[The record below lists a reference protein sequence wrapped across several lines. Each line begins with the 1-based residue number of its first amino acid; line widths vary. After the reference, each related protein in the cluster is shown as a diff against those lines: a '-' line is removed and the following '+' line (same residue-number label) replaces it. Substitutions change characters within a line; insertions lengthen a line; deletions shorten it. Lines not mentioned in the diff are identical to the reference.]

1 MVASCS
7 GDFGTGRALE
17 ETAAL
22 DGHLAGTPLYL
33 APEVLEGRP
42 ATPHSD
48 QYSLGVLLYHLVT
61 GSYPVRGRTV
71 AEIRLAHAHGDR
83 TAIAERLPDAPRR
96 FTDIVDRVIDPDPT
110 RRYEGI
116 EELGG
121 ALTAFVGVESTSLL
135 APDVDTPMRKTSRR
149 WWLAGSLAAG
159 LIVTAGVLLQ
169 LRTNATGDP
178 PGSVP
183 APTSLTVRRITAGAV
198 PMRPTHDFRHFGCTD
213 RETQDL
219 ALCELFDDDFRQI
232 RRITNRGAS
241 RDDARYFWGAFSPN
255 GLEVAYT
262 AEGPDGVQEA
272 RIIGIDGAG
281 HRLLR
286 RGFEGVAF
294 VSLLSW
300 TDPDEI
306 LAFLDLPDKSAELV
320 FLSVTD
326 GSIQSILQLATNSSA
341 KDLGFV
347 QRSPDGRY
355 LLHTPLAQ
363 GTTQR
368 DIVVLDLESGRETM
382 VVAHPASDGAAIWLP
397 DGSGILFNSN
407 RLGTMGLWRLEV
419 RGGQSRGAPTLVR
432 DMGRTA
438 LNPIGFA
445 SDGSLYYW
453 IKSEPADV
461 FGAVLNAN
469 PETPLVTTRLP
480 TGLRTNVSPAWSSD
494 GRHLAYLSEPLGDS
508 VGASVVVQDAA
519 TEREREFLLEPL
531 DVWRDAKLRW
541 LPDDSALGL
550 LVISK
555 VDYTERLRVLDPD
568 TGQVI
573 RERSL
578 GSIRERGEVWDFDWL
593 TNDVIVFLRLR
604 QIVVLDL
611 ETGLEHLA
619 YANDDARIA
628 AMRLSPDRALVALTT
643 GGDGTVS
650 LSVMPATG
658 GELRVV
664 YQGRVEFVG
673 RMKGH
678 DWSADGRQLF
688 FTRRDTP
695 SLLPGQRPPSTSVA
709 RRRRE
714 RRGGSSQSVD
724 RRIARR

>member
-1 MVASCS
+1 MSAHNIDHIVALIGVVSDGAPLNWDDAEAQASDDTERVYLRRLKLVSEIAHFHSLGSSAGAASWSGRPPMLDTSSAAWATRLDDEFAASLPSEWGPLKILEPVARGTFGDVYRAWDTRLDREVALKLLRRRESPTAVESSVIDEGRLMARVRHPNVITVYGAERLDARVGLWMEFIHGRTLEQELREDGPFNIEQAARLGIELCGALS
-7 GDFGTGRALE
+7 AVHEAGLLHRDVKAHNVMRDRDGRVMLGDFGTGRALE

-241 RDDARYFWGAFSPN
+241 GDDARYFWGAFSPN

-341 KDLGFV
+341 
-347 QRSPDGRY
+347 
-355 LLHTPLAQ
+355 
-363 GTTQR
+363 
-368 DIVVLDLESGRETM
+368 
-382 VVAHPASDGAAIWLP
+382 
-397 DGSGILFNSN
+397 
-407 RLGTMGLWRLEV
+407 
-419 RGGQSRGAPTLVR
+419 
-432 DMGRTA
+432 
-438 LNPIGFA
+438 
-445 SDGSLYYW
+445 
-453 IKSEPADV
+453 
-461 FGAVLNAN
+461 
-469 PETPLVTTRLP
+469 
-480 TGLRTNVSPAWSSD
+480 
-494 GRHLAYLSEPLGDS
+494 
-508 VGASVVVQDAA
+508 
-519 TEREREFLLEPL
+519 
-531 DVWRDAKLRW
+531 
-541 LPDDSALGL
+541 
-550 LVISK
+550 ISC
-555 VDYTERLRVLDPD
+555 
-568 TGQVI
+568 
-573 RERSL
+573 
-578 GSIRERGEVWDFDWL
+578 
-593 TNDVIVFLRLR
+593 
-604 QIVVLDL
+604 
-611 ETGLEHLA
+611 
-619 YANDDARIA
+619 
-628 AMRLSPDRALVALTT
+628 
-643 GGDGTVS
+643 
-650 LSVMPATG
+650 
-658 GELRVV
+658 
-664 YQGRVEFVG
+664 
-673 RMKGH
+673 GH
-678 DWSADGRQLF
+678 RN
-688 FTRRDTP
+688 
-695 SLLPGQRPPSTSVA
+695 
-709 RRRRE
+709 
-714 RRGGSSQSVD
+714 
-724 RRIARR
+724 I